1 MKTAIP
7 SKEASR
13 KVNPFV
19 ARIREYNSGRDQASA
34 RVAEVTRR
42 FPRRNRRLPTPSC
55 QKTADRE
62 LSEMNAAENV
72 ERKERE
78 DLVTNFA
85 PDSASVA
92 EDNRM
97 KGRPIIMVKS
107 RRLATPV
114 SSTLPGRT

>member
-1 MKTAIP
+1 M
-7 SKEASR
+7 
-13 KVNPFV
+13 
-19 ARIREYNSGRDQASA
+19 
-34 RVAEVTRR
+34 TRR

-97 KGRPIIMVKS
+97 KGRPIIIVKS
-107 RRLATPV
+107 RQLFTPV
-114 SSTLPGRT
+114 SITLPGRT